1 MGTIKFGFSGVQSG
15 QKSATVNA
23 EPRLIAN
30 STSGKFSITSPVSKA
45 LNLSVGDNIMF
56 LNNKPQLE
64 EAIATRN
71 ADLVAFAEER
81 GIDLNTREG
90 HDAVIAEFETWA
102 IVKGIAEFDRKGNP
116 VMVSERYTK
125 ADKEAFIK
133 ENAQDIL
140 DANRETLIA
149 RVGNPDASDEELIA
163 AITVDDIESPKVQ
176 SYTGSK
182 TSTSG
187 NATGVGCQLN
197 FTDTSIWNTLKADLG
212 DAKDKKNRIYE
223 VLLDD
228 MFTTTLNDGF
238 KEVEAV
244 GFMLKFLAD
253 EDPIVREKK
262 Q

>member
-30 STSGKFSITSPVSKA
+30 STNGKFSITAPVSKA
-45 LNLSVGDNIMF
+45 LNLAVGDNIMF
-56 LNNKPQLE
+56 LNNIPQLE

-71 ADLVAFAEER
+71 EDILAFAQER
-81 GIDLNTREG
+81 GLDLNTREG
-90 HDAVIAEFETWA
+90 HDAIIAEFGTWA

-116 VMVSERYTK
+116 LMVSERYTK
-125 ADKEAFIK
+125 ADKEKFIK
-133 ENAQDIL
+133 DNAADIL
-140 DANRETLIA
+140 AGNREVLIE

-163 AITVDDIESPKVQ
+163 AISVDDIESPKTQ

-212 DAKDKKNRIYE
+212 ENKEKKNRVFD
-223 VLLDD
+223 VLVDE
-228 MFTTTLNDGF
+228 MFTVNLSDGY
-238 KEVEAV
+238 KEVECPA
-244 GFMLKFLAD
+244 FMIKYKAD
-253 EDPIVREKK
+253 EDPIVRAKA
-262 Q
+262 